1 MNLHTCIFTSYWTLL
16 ISLHCPVGCAYP
28 DASIPTEK
36 RSESALDFLLLF
48 IRFCSSSSLHQS
60 LWNLGKSKRQQ
71 ARHSA
76 VCSMSTLISS
86 VAGRKRA
93 RVLSW
98 QCSDGLKEKK
108 PGPARNSCK
117 ISWTLEYGEVAL
129 TPGQLSVLL
138 LGANCIVGDSVNMW
152 SIWRAVVNNYCTL
165 QRGYLY
171 HKHGVCNMS
180 PSSVLSLAQD
190 KWLLV
195 CAPRCQQTSAS

>member
-71 ARHSA
+71 VRHSA

-93 RVLSW
+93 RVLAVLRWSE
-98 QCSDGLKEKK
+98 GEKAWPSQEFLQDQLD
-108 PGPARNSCK
+108 PGVWRSGSYSRPALCP
-117 ISWTLEYGEVAL
+117 
-129 TPGQLSVLL
+129 TP
-138 LGANCIVGDSVNMW
+138 W
-152 SIWRAVVNNYCTL
+152 SKLYC
-165 QRGYLY
+165 R
-171 HKHGVCNMS
+171 
-180 PSSVLSLAQD
+180 
-190 KWLLV
+190 
-195 CAPRCQQTSAS
+195 R